1 MQHCPNFYWS
11 KNCKITLSCWF
22 CGCFVFLLQ
31 FFGCFYVA
39 AWFLLLFFV
48 AILCCC
54 FLLLFFVAV
63 FCYYSLLLFFLL
75 FFVAVFCYYS
85 LLLFF
90 LLFFVAVFL
99 LLTCLSTRCCASRY
113 WSSVRS
119 VNSTESSSRVTAS
132 RSVWRI
138 RARVISC
145 SPGTDNLGIF
155 CSSLMASYTK
165 NYSKNRQLRIVC
177 PKWIITL
184 IRYK

>member
-11 KNCKITLSCWF
+11 KNC
-22 CGCFVFLLQ
+22 FVLLFLLQ

-39 AWFLLLFFV
+39 SWFLLLFFV

-54 FLLLFFVAV
+54 FLLLLFVAV
-63 FCYYSLLLFFLL
+63 FCYYPLLLSFFAIL
-75 FFVAVFCYYS
+75 FCC
-85 LLLFF
+85 
-90 LLFFVAVFL
+90 FL

-132 RSVWRI
+132 RSVRRI

-155 CSSLMASYTK
+155 CSSLMASYK
-165 NYSKNRQLRIVC
+165 NKC
-177 PKWIITL
+177 IIKSPAEICL
-184 IRYK
+184 S

>member
-22 CGCFVFLLQ
+22 CGCFVLLFLLQ

-54 FLLLFFVAV
+54 VL
-63 FCYYSLLLFFLL
+63 
-75 FFVAVFCYYS
+75 
-85 LLLFF
+85 

-132 RSVWRI
+132 RSVRRI

-155 CSSLMASYTK
+155 CSSLMASYK
-165 NYSKNRQLRIVC
+165 INVL
-177 PKWIITL
+177 
-184 IRYK
+184 

>member
-22 CGCFVFLLQ
+22 CGCFVLLFLLQ

-54 FLLLFFVAV
+54 VL
-63 FCYYSLLLFFLL
+63 
-75 FFVAVFCYYS
+75 
-85 LLLFF
+85 

-177 PKWIITL
+177 PK
-184 IRYK
+184 